1 MNLRR
6 TRAMAR
12 KELLHIVR
20 DPLSLAMAL
29 AIPLLMLLLFGYAL
43 SLDVDRVP
51 TLIRDASRTPL
62 SADLISRFEGS
73 RFFDVVV
80 ADDADLATEN
90 AIDRGEVLMALEI
103 PYDFADRLKRGE
115 TAPVQLV
122 VDGSDSNTASIAL
135 GYASAVVNQFSIQ
148 QRTEAAEQRGAGR
161 LTPTI
166 DSQIRVWYN
175 PELKSR
181 NYIVPGLIAVI
192 LMIIAALLTSLTI
205 SREYELGNLELLLST
220 PLRPAEIVLGKMSA
234 YFLLGAIDA
243 LLCVVV
249 GVGIFGV
256 PLRGSIIELA
266 FVTSLFMFGSLC
278 WGLLISAAARS
289 QLLAYQM
296 GILSSF
302 LPAFLLSGFVYS
314 IENMPAVVQAITHIV
329 PARYFIALLKGI
341 FLKGVSVWELWPNI
355 AFLAL
360 YAAIVFVGA
369 THQLNRKL
377 A

>member
-1 MNLRR
+1 
-6 TRAMAR
+6 
-12 KELLHIVR
+12 
-20 DPLSLAMAL
+20 
-29 AIPLLMLLLFGYAL
+29 
-43 SLDVDRVP
+43 
-51 TLIRDASRTPL
+51 
-62 SADLISRFEGS
+62 
-73 RFFDVVV
+73 
-80 ADDADLATEN
+80 
-90 AIDRGEVLMALEI
+90 MALEI

-135 GYASAVVNQFSIQ
+135 GYARAVVNQFSSQ
-148 QRTEAAEQRGAGR
+148 QRSAAAEQRGAGR

-192 LMIIAALLTSLTI
+192 LMIIAAMLTSLTI

-234 YFLLGAIDA
+234 YFLLGAIDS

-256 PLRGSIIELA
+256 PFRGSIIELA
-266 FVTSLFMFGSLC
+266 FVTSLFLFGSLC

-302 LPAFLLSGFVYS
+302 LPAFLLSGFIYS

-369 THQLNRKL
+369 TRQLSRKL

>member
-1 MNLRR
+1 
-6 TRAMAR
+6 MAR

-29 AIPLLMLLLFGYAL
+29 AIPLLLLLLFGYAL

-51 TLIRDASRTPL
+51 TLVRDESRTPL
-62 SADLISRFEGS
+62 SAELISHFEGS
-73 RFFDVVV
+73 RFFEVV
-80 ADDADLATEN
+80 ASSDDGSAVED
-90 AIDRGEVLMALEI
+90 AIDRGQVLMALEI
-103 PYDFADRLKRGE
+103 PFDFEDRLKRGE
-115 TAPVQLV
+115 TSPVQLV

-135 GYASAVVNQFSIQ
+135 GYARVVVNQFSAQ
-148 QRTEAAEQRGAGR
+148 QRVEAAEQRGAGR
-161 LTPTI
+161 LTPSL
-166 DSQIRVWYN
+166 DVQIRVWYN

-243 LLCVVV
+243 LMCVVV
-249 GVGIFGV
+249 GVGLFGV
-256 PLRGSIIELA
+256 PLRGSIVELA
-266 FVTSLFMFGSLC
+266 YVTALFMFGSLC
-278 WGLLISAAARS
+278 WGMLVSAIARS

-296 GILSSF
+296 GVLSSF
-302 LPAFLLSGFVYS
+302 LPALLLSGFVYS
-314 IENMPAVVQAITHIV
+314 IENMPAVIQAITYLV
-329 PARYFIALLKGI
+329 PARYFISLLKGI
-341 FLKGVSVWELWPNI
+341 FEKGVSVWDLWPNI
-355 AFLAL
+355 AFLAI
-360 YAAIVFVGA
+360 YAAVVFVVS
-369 THQLNRKL
+369 TRQLNRKL